1 MEGNGHLEGRRFKR
15 RQFPRGWVV
24 VFRVFFLGAPNKID
38 EQVSIIILL
47 IFVSKQKL
55 LFLKEGAILRFF
67 FWREGATLHRIIS
80 WLLGCEGIS
89 LRASSLGARAPN
101 LEVKLEVGNYNDKT
115 LSFLEGIHAIIYG
128 RTGHENSKRLKFV
141 FIINTSFYSKG
152 LLKT

>member
-1 MEGNGHLEGRRFKR
+1 M
-15 RQFPRGWVV
+15 
-24 VFRVFFLGAPNKID
+24 VFRVFFLGAPSKMD

-67 FWREGATLHRIIS
+67 FFWREGAILHRIIS
-80 WLLGCEGIS
+80 WLLGCEGIG

-115 LSFLEGIHAIIYG
+115 LSFLEGIHAINYG

-141 FIINTSFYSKG
+141 FNTSFYSNG

>member
-24 VFRVFFLGAPNKID
+24 VFRVFFLGAPGKID

-67 FWREGATLHRIIS
+67 F
-80 WLLGCEGIS
+80 
-89 LRASSLGARAPN
+89 
-101 LEVKLEVGNYNDKT
+101 
-115 LSFLEGIHAIIYG
+115 LEGG
-128 RTGHENSKRLKFV
+128 GDTTQDN
-141 FIINTSFYSKG
+141 
-152 LLKT
+152 

>member
-1 MEGNGHLEGRRFKR
+1 MEGNGHLEERRFKR
-15 RQFPRGWVV
+15 RQFPGGGWVA
-24 VFRVFFLGAPNKID
+24 VFRVFFLGAPSKID
-38 EQVSIIILL
+38 EQVSVIILL

-128 RTGHENSKRLKFV
+128 RTGHENSIRLKFV
-141 FIINTSFYSKG
+141 FNTSFYSNG